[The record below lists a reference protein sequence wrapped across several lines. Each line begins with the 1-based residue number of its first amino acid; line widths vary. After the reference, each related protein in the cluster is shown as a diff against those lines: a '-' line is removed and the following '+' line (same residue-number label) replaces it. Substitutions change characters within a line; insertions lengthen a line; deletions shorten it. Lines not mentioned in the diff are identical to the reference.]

1 MPIFTRKIGIKYTM
15 KELAEIIAENVRFF
29 RTTKTNLSQMKLAV
43 ELDMAPSYLTEIETG
58 RQLPSLHVVERIA
71 AYFNIQPYEL
81 LYPKEIACEKACS
94 AEHIQSLRT
103 IKEQINEILDKQIQ
117 KES

>member
-1 MPIFTRKIGIKYTM
+1 MM

-43 ELDMAPSYLTEIETG
+43 ELNMAPSYLTEIETG

-81 LYPKEIACEKACS
+81 LYPKEIAYEKACS
-94 AEHIQSLRT
+94 AEHIQSLRA
-103 IKEQINEILDKQIQ
+103 IKEQINEIFDKQIQ
-117 KES
+117 KDS